1 MHYEL
6 IMTVF
11 TSVFLAELGDK
22 TQIATLLFA
31 CDNNIGKKEV
41 FLGACLAL
49 ILSSAIGV
57 FAGSFI
63 SEAVNPKY
71 ISYTSGIVFI
81 IIGCFV
87 LYRA

>member
-1 MHYEL
+1 MHYKL
-6 IMTVF
+6 MMTVF

-31 CDNNIGKKEV
+31 CDNNTGKKEI
-41 FLGACLAL
+41 FFGACLAL

-57 FAGSFI
+57 FAGSLI
-63 SEAVNPKY
+63 SETINPKY
-71 ISYTSGIVFI
+71 ISYISGILFI